1 MDKLDVNKSIK
12 RVKRVGR
19 GPASGKGKTSGRGMT
34 GQKSRTGARTSR
46 IEGGQTKLIMR
57 LPKAGGFK
65 RNIRKIKV
73 ALTTDQLNAMFKNG
87 GEVKLKD
94 ILKALNSD
102 RIISV
107 KVIKGR
113 SELNKIKLG
122 ADVATSAGL
131 IAKKTKEKDE
141 EVKSK

>member
-1 MDKLDVNKSIK
+1 MDKLLLSKSIK

-34 GQKSRTGARTSR
+34 GQKSRTGARTSQ

-65 RNIRKIKV
+65 RSVKTHRI
-73 ALTTDQLNAMFKNG
+73 ALTTDQLNLMFKSG
-87 GEVKLKD
+87 GTIKLED
-94 ILKALNSD
+94 ILKVLKND

-107 KVIKGR
+107 KIIRGK
-113 SELNKIKLG
+113 SELNKIKL
-122 ADVATSAGL
+122 ADDVATSAGL
-131 IAKKTKEKDE
+131 ISKKAKEKE
-141 EVKSK
+141 EAVKSE